1 MISSSLNKTISRE
14 QSRGRTGQL
23 SVSANG
29 KVFSPNN
36 FVGRDAS
43 GSFLGLRAA
52 AQTPNAYGG
61 CADKREAVNRSWTE
75 DAYHQNITNEVLKV
89 CNVVREK
96 NYGSKLLQKKT
107 GIACGARTGA
117 SQVHEPLL
125 VSNNAKRRRLAQSA
139 AFRSRQHLSQ
149 SQGGSLASMKPSISK
164 HRKVLTNVAQ
174 MKDGT
179 YKAVNNA
186 LVNAGNRFDPN
197 QNNN

>member
-1 MISSSLNKTISRE
+1 MISSSLDKTISRE
-14 QSRGRTGQL
+14 RRLGRNTKL

-29 KVFSPNN
+29 KVFSSNL
-36 FVGRDAS
+36 VDRDAS
-43 GSFLGLRAA
+43 GSFMALRAA
-52 AQTPNAYGG
+52 AGTPSAYASGG
-61 CADKREAVNRSWTE
+61 KSEAVNRSWTE

-125 VSNNAKRRRLAQSA
+125 VTNNAKRRRLAQSA

-149 SQGGSLASMKPSISK
+149 S
-164 HRKVLTNVAQ
+164 
-174 MKDGT
+174 
-179 YKAVNNA
+179 
-186 LVNAGNRFDPN
+186 
-197 QNNN
+197 

>member
-1 MISSSLNKTISRE
+1 M
-14 QSRGRTGQL
+14 
-23 SVSANG
+23 A
-29 KVFSPNN
+29 
-36 FVGRDAS
+36 
-43 GSFLGLRAA
+43 LRAA
-52 AQTPNAYGG
+52 AGTPSAYATGEKG
-61 CADKREAVNRSWTE
+61 YGVNQSWTE

-139 AFRSRQHLSQ
+139 AFRSRHHLSQ
-149 SQGGSLASMKPSISK
+149 SQGGSWTSVNKPSISK

-179 YKAVNNA
+179 YKAVNENC
-186 LVNAGNRFDPN
+186 LHAGNRFDPK
-197 QNNN
+197 QNSDRV